1 MYCESCGKKLIR
13 GYQFCIECGTP
24 VPQGATDDTEE
35 AAAPAA
41 ESAQPLPDVQPINN
55 GEGSLVFCPTC
66 GMHMQTSTAFCEK
79 CGKPLGGGSAN
90 SAGQFGG
97 SVSLVN
103 ESPLG
108 NEFGEEFNDMSE
120 GDIEEIN
127 SFMNGGGIA
136 AIEAPAQ
143 NFSGSTSGDMG
154 SIGGSAT
161 ADEIEQLTQ
170 QLASFGASAGIM
182 PTIGGDPEPEQ
193 LRRVTPKNGETL
205 EMQDF
210 AMDAPV
216 SSTLSDLSDGA
227 VPVISGGSMD
237 ENPDED
243 VSLDPYSFVNNVIEG
258 TPDYNSEPAA
268 EAAPVAPVFEEEPVA
283 EVAPV
288 APAYEEEPVEAA
300 PVAPAFEEEPVAET
314 VPVAPA
320 AEYVQPVIAEAE
332 PFIEEGAPYIAEQS
346 AAQEPVP
353 AQPEPVPAPLPRPA
367 RRDPNAKPEE
377 DPRLGKLSYCR
388 NCGQDMYEKEQF
400 CKNCGAPYKAP
411 PKHDKSLDKKK
422 AAAAPK
428 KKSPFMKALP
438 TLIGV
443 AAVAAVVIFLIAS
456 SVKDDNKP
464 PVKDTDPVSTPVT
477 STTTTPEDTSDPES
491 SVPEDTKPVES
502 DTTPEDTSVS
512 EPEESSKPDESS
524 VSEATEPTEPDTPA
538 SSSETSETPVSSST
552 PKETSD
558 TPATTTTTPKPAN
571 VITSPKTKS
580 LEKDREAIMDAAAL
594 MAGEIGKIDML
605 AQNAIYEMEN
615 SGGGEETARSAF
627 MKRDYAVNIL
637 ASIDSG
643 KSAVDAAVAS
653 AKPENTSLNTLYTSL
668 TALQKKYNAYY
679 KFIKNPKGNLSKFTT
694 SCSTYLSDFTTSAAN
709 LKYSKFTD
717 SYTSAETNA
726 SYAAALSDAATA
738 ATNAISAFNTLQS
751 KLSAVGS
758 SGFDTAAVKELS
770 KSANSK
776 TLANAVMYTYQVSA
790 YRTMLSGAP
799 SAYSTAYNNL
809 KSASD
814 SLNALVDLYNM
825 IQENTLSSYKTESS
839 NNITSANT
847 AVSSLKK
854 AIS

>member
-1 MYCESCGKKLIR
+1 
-13 GYQFCIECGTP
+13 
-24 VPQGATDDTEE
+24 
-35 AAAPAA
+35 
-41 ESAQPLPDVQPINN
+41 
-55 GEGSLVFCPTC
+55 
-66 GMHMQTSTAFCEK
+66 
-79 CGKPLGGGSAN
+79 
-90 SAGQFGG
+90 
-97 SVSLVN
+97 
-103 ESPLG
+103 
-108 NEFGEEFNDMSE
+108 
-120 GDIEEIN
+120 
-127 SFMNGGGIA
+127 
-136 AIEAPAQ
+136 
-143 NFSGSTSGDMG
+143 
-154 SIGGSAT
+154 
-161 ADEIEQLTQ
+161 
-170 QLASFGASAGIM
+170 
-182 PTIGGDPEPEQ
+182 
-193 LRRVTPKNGETL
+193 
-205 EMQDF
+205 
-210 AMDAPV
+210 
-216 SSTLSDLSDGA
+216 
-227 VPVISGGSMD
+227 
-237 ENPDED
+237 
-243 VSLDPYSFVNNVIEG
+243 
-258 TPDYNSEPAA
+258 
-268 EAAPVAPVFEEEPVA
+268 
-283 EVAPV
+283 
-288 APAYEEEPVEAA
+288 
-300 PVAPAFEEEPVAET
+300 
-314 VPVAPA
+314 
-320 AEYVQPVIAEAE
+320 
-332 PFIEEGAPYIAEQS
+332 
-346 AAQEPVP
+346 
-353 AQPEPVPAPLPRPA
+353 
-367 RRDPNAKPEE
+367 
-377 DPRLGKLSYCR
+377 
-388 NCGQDMYEKEQF
+388 
-400 CKNCGAPYKAP
+400 
-411 PKHDKSLDKKK
+411 
-422 AAAAPK
+422 
-428 KKSPFMKALP
+428 
-438 TLIGV
+438 
-443 AAVAAVVIFLIAS
+443 
-456 SVKDDNKP
+456 
-464 PVKDTDPVSTPVT
+464 
-477 STTTTPEDTSDPES
+477 ES
-491 SVPEDTKPVES
+491 SVPDDTKPVES

-558 TPATTTTTPKPAN
+558 TPATTTTPKPAN

-679 KFIKNPKGNLSKFTT
+679 NFIKNPKGNLSKFTT

>member
-1 MYCESCGKKLIR
+1 M
-13 GYQFCIECGTP
+13 
-24 VPQGATDDTEE
+24 
-35 AAAPAA
+35 
-41 ESAQPLPDVQPINN
+41 
-55 GEGSLVFCPTC
+55 
-66 GMHMQTSTAFCEK
+66 
-79 CGKPLGGGSAN
+79 
-90 SAGQFGG
+90 
-97 SVSLVN
+97 
-103 ESPLG
+103 
-108 NEFGEEFNDMSE
+108 
-120 GDIEEIN
+120 
-127 SFMNGGGIA
+127 
-136 AIEAPAQ
+136 
-143 NFSGSTSGDMG
+143 
-154 SIGGSAT
+154 
-161 ADEIEQLTQ
+161 
-170 QLASFGASAGIM
+170 
-182 PTIGGDPEPEQ
+182 
-193 LRRVTPKNGETL
+193 
-205 EMQDF
+205 
-210 AMDAPV
+210 
-216 SSTLSDLSDGA
+216 
-227 VPVISGGSMD
+227 
-237 ENPDED
+237 
-243 VSLDPYSFVNNVIEG
+243 
-258 TPDYNSEPAA
+258 
-268 EAAPVAPVFEEEPVA
+268 
-283 EVAPV
+283 
-288 APAYEEEPVEAA
+288 
-300 PVAPAFEEEPVAET
+300 
-314 VPVAPA
+314 PVAPA

-332 PFIEEGAPYIAEQS
+332 PFIEEGEPYIAEQS

-422 AAAAPK
+422 AATAPK

-438 TLIGV
+438 TLIGI

-558 TPATTTTTPKPAN
+558 TPATTTTPKPAN